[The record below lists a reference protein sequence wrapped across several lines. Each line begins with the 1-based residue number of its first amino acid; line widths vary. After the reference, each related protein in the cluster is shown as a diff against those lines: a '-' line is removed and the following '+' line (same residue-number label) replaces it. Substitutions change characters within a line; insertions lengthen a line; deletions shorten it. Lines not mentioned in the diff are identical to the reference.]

1 MNQDTNALSV
11 DSWQTITSGIVLGTI
26 GVLSFIV
33 QPGLVQG
40 FVTELGLSEAGAN
53 ELAFSEMLGLA
64 LTTCLSIV
72 MTRKLNWRWMLSVA
86 LVIAVIG
93 NLTSLLL
100 LKSHLLSF
108 ARFTAGLGEGVV
120 ISLSFTIIGV
130 TKRTERNLALYLV
143 LLLSYGAL
151 GLWLMPLAFDRI
163 GLEGIFA
170 IWAILTALS
179 LVCVRYVPQSSQDHI
194 TPRETAATISAT
206 MRGLAL
212 LGVLLFNLAI
222 GIAWANL
229 FLIGMLIEPDEQK
242 IANALLLCQFIAIGG
257 AVIPVFLEQKLGVI
271 VPIAVCILGSAAF
284 MSLLLG
290 NPDYLVFTIVVCV
303 FNFLWNMGLPFI
315 LSSVGKMDLSGT
327 MVTIAIAIQMTGLGF
342 GPLVVAFVLGQQG
355 TFREVEVLIVSLYLI
370 SIIPLFIAI
379 LAHHRVLKTRGGPS

>member
-40 FVTELGLSEAGAN
+40 FVTELGLSEAVAN

-100 LKSHLLSF
+100 LKSHLLGF

-120 ISLSFTIIGV
+120 ISLSFTIIGL

-194 TPRETAATISAT
+194 TPRETAVTISAT

-315 LSSVGKMDLSGT
+315 LSSVGEMDLSGT

-342 GPLVVAFVLGQQG
+342 GPLLAAFVLGQQG

>member
-40 FVTELGLSEAGAN
+40 FVTELGLSEAVAN
-53 ELAFSEMLGLA
+53 ELAFSEMLGVALA
-64 LTTCLSIV
+64 TCLSIV

-100 LKSHLLSF
+100 LKSHLLGF

-120 ISLSFTIIGV
+120 ISLSFTVIGL

-194 TPRETAATISAT
+194 TPRETAVTISAT

-315 LSSVGKMDLSGT
+315 LSSVGEMDLSGT
-327 MVTIAIAIQMTGLGF
+327 MVTNAIAIQMTGLGF
-342 GPLVVAFVLGQQG
+342 GPLLAAFVLGQQG

-370 SIIPLFIAI
+370 SMIPLFIAI

>member
-40 FVTELGLSEAGAN
+40 FVTELGLSEAVAN
-53 ELAFSEMLGLA
+53 ELAFSEMLGVALA
-64 LTTCLSIV
+64 TCLSIV

-100 LKSHLLSF
+100 LKSHLLGF

-120 ISLSFTIIGV
+120 ISLSFTVIGL

-194 TPRETAATISAT
+194 TPRETAVTISAT

-315 LSSVGKMDLSGT
+315 LSSVGEMDLSGT
-327 MVTIAIAIQMTGLGF
+327 MVTNAIAIQMTGLGF
-342 GPLVVAFVLGQQG
+342 GPLLAAFVLGQQG

-370 SIIPLFIAI
+370 SMIPLFIAI
-379 LAHHRVLKTRGGPS
+379 LAHHRVLKTRGGPR

>member
-100 LKSHLLSF
+100 LKSHLLGF

-120 ISLSFTIIGV
+120 ISLSFTIIGL

-315 LSSVGKMDLSGT
+315 LSSVGGMDLSGT

>member
-100 LKSHLLSF
+100 LKSHLLGF

-120 ISLSFTIIGV
+120 ISLSFTIIGL

>member
-40 FVTELGLSEAGAN
+40 FVTELGLSEAVAN

-72 MTRKLNWRWMLSVA
+72 MTRKLNWRRMLSVA

-100 LKSHLLSF
+100 LKSHLLGF

-120 ISLSFTIIGV
+120 ISLSFTIIGL

-170 IWAILTALS
+170 IWAILTAFS

-194 TPRETAATISAT
+194 TPRETAVTISAT

-315 LSSVGKMDLSGT
+315 LSSVGEMDLSGT
-327 MVTIAIAIQMTGLGF
+327 MVTNAVAIQMTGLGF
-342 GPLVVAFVLGQQG
+342 GPLLAAFVLGQQG

>member
-120 ISLSFTIIGV
+120 ISLSFTIIGL

-315 LSSVGKMDLSGT
+315 LSSVGGMDLSGT